1 MLHEKTKQQNYC
13 YRNDLF
19 FIDSIHDRCISV
31 EEFTDCGF
39 LLLSLSFLM
48 FFYIRN
54 GIKEPKMRDIFNI
67 SLKLTISTPLGSHT
81 VQPKRFA
88 G

>member
-1 MLHEKTKQQNYC
+1 
-13 YRNDLF
+13 
-19 FIDSIHDRCISV
+19 
-31 EEFTDCGF
+31 
-39 LLLSLSFLM
+39 
-48 FFYIRN
+48 
-54 GIKEPKMRDIFNI
+54 MRDIFNI